1 MERVQI
7 RRIDMKLVIGLAV
20 IFVCIITYAFLDAA
34 KKADKSSEELWDHH
48 LMEENRRNK
57 IE

>member
-1 MERVQI
+1 
-7 RRIDMKLVIGLAV
+7 MKLVIGLAV
-20 IFVCIITYAFLDAA
+20 IFVCIITYAFLGAA

>member
-1 MERVQI
+1 MERRQI

-20 IFVCIITYAFLDAA
+20 IFVCIITYAFLGAA